1 MLHYK
6 TRSGIDEIDRVA
18 HEARPRYFLPYRNR
32 LPFFA
37 SDKEQN
43 VANVSRCTRSGNG
56 GSTIIQRTRQAGF
69 SRKRPVGLLI

>member
-6 TRSGIDEIDRVA
+6 TRSGIDEMDRVA

-37 SDKEQN
+37 SDKNQHL
-43 VANVSRCTRSGNG
+43 ANVSRSTGSGDG
-56 GSTIIQRTRQAGF
+56 GSTIVQRTRQAGF
-69 SRKRPVGLLI
+69 SRK